1 MLKEVKNECKRS
13 KRRGILDGLYEPDKK
28 ERQSVIERLL
38 RDKEFM
44 EDLIDMAI
52 IEQRRKE
59 PSRPIG
65 DYIAERKNNY

>member
-1 MLKEVKNECKRS
+1 MSAKEAKGEVFWMAFRS
-13 KRRGILDGLYEPDKK
+13 LTKK

-38 RDKEFM
+38 KDKEFM

-59 PSRPIG
+59 PSRPIE
-65 DYIAERKNNY
+65 DYLAERKNREN

>member
-1 MLKEVKNECKRS
+1 MSAKEAKGEVFWMAFMS
-13 KRRGILDGLYEPDKK
+13 LTKK

-38 RDKEFM
+38 KDKEFM

-59 PSRPIG
+59 PSRPIE
-65 DYIAERKNNY
+65 DYLAERKN